1 MINKPSKIQ
10 LLYSQREDLEQRVKN
25 AYTQI
30 THYKSLKKQISR
42 EIKKLKALNN
52 D

>member
-1 MINKPSKIQ
+1 MINKPSELQ
-10 LLYSQREDLEQRVKN
+10 LLYLQREDLEQRVKN
-25 AYTQI
+25 AYTQLN
-30 THYKSLKKQISR
+30 HYKSLKKQISR